1 MTFLD
6 TLNAKIARDHA
17 SDDEV
22 ARIAG
27 MTVEEFDADTTAADP
42 CTITLDTPVRGSVFN
57 RFVTAYGITDDRE
70 QFHKFALDRYRRDQW
85 TWPIL
90 AELWTDWNN
99 WGREALIEQQD
110 AADEQRT
117 MADALI

>member
-1 MTFLD
+1 MTIIDELD
-6 TLNAKIARDHA
+6 AKIARDRA

-27 MTVEEFDADTTAADP
+27 MTPAEFDADTTAADP
-42 CTITLDTPVRGSVFN
+42 VVTLDSPVRGSVFN

-70 QFHKFALDRYRRDQW
+70 LFHKFCLQRCARHLW
-85 TWPIL
+85 TWDVL
-90 AELWTDWNN
+90 ADLWQDFYT
-99 WGREALIEQQD
+99 WGRDALLAAED

-117 MADALI
+117 LADALI